1 MEIRKH
7 NEACVVRQVSRDLI
21 NVNYIIVFKATREAL
36 DVQTEIFSERE
47 QRFVCRLFDQDFIA
61 AMLKGKQIIVTTMSQ
76 QHKGVA
82 FPMTLAGFK
91 KVYDSKGLDAK
102 AAQQRQED
110 LNKALQARAEE
121 ARKKLIEQQQKESGG
136 AAPAQ

>member
-1 MEIRKH
+1 LITAVPPGMLIQPGLRVQIDTGKQYEVSYGICFP
-7 NEACVVRQVSRDLI
+7 NACYGELSI
-21 NVNYIIVFKATREAL
+21 
-36 DVQTEIFSERE
+36 
-47 QRFVCRLFDQDFIA
+47 DQDFIA
-61 AMLKGKQIIVTTMSQ
+61 AMSKGKQIIVTTMSQ

-91 KVYDSKGLDAK
+91 KVYDSKGIDAK